1 MSAAAI
7 NCRIDERRRRLFDNP
22 AWNGIDYVDVADDQ
36 LTLSVYFFDRAPKD
50 LTAQNIRIDGGR
62 RITGIEAVAI
72 APAPAGSDEADECLQ
87 IELDRYGDFS
97 TYTLRLVETVADPDG
112 STREQPLS
120 GFDVRYARVD
130 FNFKVDCPSDFDCA
144 VAPHCPTET
153 APAPDINYLAKD
165 YESFRQLI
173 FDRLAV
179 TMPDWRERHVPD
191 IGVTLVELIA
201 HAADQL
207 SYYQD
212 AVATEAYLDTART
225 RISVR
230 RHARLV
236 DYRMHEGCNARAWI
250 TIACSAPVTLKAGSF
265 YFVTRESAMQR
276 VAHGRVLKASDLED
290 IAPALYE
297 VFEPACPP
305 AGSDVPLF
313 PERNTL
319 HFYTWG
325 DAECCLAEG
334 ATSATLIDP
343 APPTATVVATLQKGS
358 ATPAGATAAA
368 SSSTGAD
375 APPAARLS
383 AGDVLIFE
391 EVLGPTTGDPADADP
406 HHRCVV
412 RLTKV
417 EYVTDPL
424 FDVAIVNVEW
434 SAADALP
441 FALCLSA
448 RLPAPDCRRIGDVSV
463 ARGNVILVD
472 HGVCVPDEPL
482 GTVGAGGNDGCCGC
496 DGVVVDT
503 IDQPAKFTPCLGHGP
518 LIYREPP
525 PCSGPAAT
533 AQTQDPRNALAQL
546 AVAQAGSAPG
556 TASTPWTVRYDLL
569 ESGSDDRDVV
579 VEIDDDGRGRLRF
592 GDGRSGRQP
601 EAATTFSATY
611 RVGVAVAGNVPAE
624 AIAYIVFRNSL
635 VDGADLAPRNPL
647 PARGGIAPET
657 LGEARL
663 NAPHAFRNRLMRA
676 ITPDDYA
683 QLAANDPKLQRANA
697 RINWSGS
704 WYEADVAIDPL
715 GAEGADAA
723 LCAEVDKAL
732 ETYRRVG
739 QDLAV
744 QPARYVPLAV
754 ALQVCVLPDY
764 LSGHVAAAVG
774 AALGSH
780 RLADGTLG
788 FFHPDRLSFGDDVY
802 AADLI
807 ACVQGVEGVQ
817 SVTLLDLRRLDAP
830 AGGVP
835 PGTLRL
841 ASNEIAQLD
850 NDPDYP
856 EHGKLTLYFGGGR

>member
-7 NCRIDERRRRLFDNP
+7 DCRIDERRRRLFDNP
-22 AWNGIDYVDVADDQ
+22 AWNGIDYVEVADDQ
-36 LTLSVYFFDRAPKD
+36 LTLSVYFFDKAPKD
-50 LTAQNIRIDGGR
+50 LTTQNIRIDGGR
-62 RITGIEAVAI
+62 RITGIKAVGI
-72 APAPAGSDEADECLQ
+72 APAPVGSDEADEGLQ
-87 IELDRYGDFS
+87 IQLDRFGDFS
-97 TYTLRLVETVADPDG
+97 TYTLRLVETVANPDG

-120 GFDVRYARVD
+120 GFDVRYARID
-130 FNFKVDCPSDFDCA
+130 FNFKIDCPSDFDCA
-144 VAPHCPTET
+144 VAPNCPTET
-153 APAPDINYLAKD
+153 APAPDINYLAQD

-179 TMPDWRERHVPD
+179 TMPEWRERHVPD

-201 HAADQL
+201 YAADQL

-250 TIACSAPVTLKAGSF
+250 TIACSSPATLTAGSF
-265 YFVTRESAMQR
+265 YFVTRNSVMQR
-276 VAHGRVLKASDLED
+276 IAHGQVLKASDLET
-290 IAPALYE
+290 IAPSLYE
-297 VFEPACPP
+297 VFEPACP
-305 AGSDVPLF
+305 AASDVLLF
-313 PERNTL
+313 PECNTL

-325 DAECCLAEG
+325 DAECCLPKG
-334 ATSATLIDP
+334 ATSATLIDTT
-343 APPTATVVATLQKGS
+343 APTPSAVTAVQKGGAAS
-358 ATPAGATAAA
+358 ATTAAA
-368 SSSTGAD
+368 ASSTGAD
-375 APPAARLS
+375 APPASRLS

-406 HHRCVV
+406 HHRCAV
-412 RLTKV
+412 RLTMV
-417 EYVTDPL
+417 EYATDPL
-424 FDVAIVNVEW
+424 LDQAIVNIEW

-472 HGVCVPDEPL
+472 HGLCVPDEPL
-482 GTVGAGGNDGCCGC
+482 GTVGSSGNDGCCGC

-503 IDQPAKFTPCLGHGP
+503 IDRPAKFTACLAHGP

-546 AVAQAGSAPG
+546 AVTQVGAAPG
-556 TASTPWTVRYDLL
+556 AASTPWTIRYDLL
-569 ESGSDDRDVV
+569 ESGSDDCDFVL
-579 VEIDDDGRGRLRF
+579 EIDDDGRGHLRF

-601 EAATTFSATY
+601 EAASTFSATY
-611 RVGVAVAGNVPAE
+611 RVGVASAGNVPAE
-624 AIAYIVFRNSL
+624 AIAYVVFRNSL
-635 VDGADLAPRNPL
+635 VDGAGLAPRNPL
-647 PARGGIAPET
+647 PAQGGIAPET
-657 LGEARL
+657 LAEARL
-663 NAPHAFRNRLMRA
+663 NAPHAFRNKLMRA
-676 ITPDDYA
+676 ITADDYA
-683 QLAANDPKLQRANA
+683 QLAANDAKLQRANA
-697 RINWSGS
+697 RINWNGS

-715 GAEGADAA
+715 GAESADAA
-723 LCAEVDKAL
+723 LCAEVDKTL

-754 ALQVCVLPDY
+754 TLQVCVLPDY
-764 LSGHVAAAVG
+764 LRAHVAAAVS
-774 AALGSH
+774 AALGNH
-780 RLADGTLG
+780 RLADDSLG

-807 ACVQGVEGVQ
+807 ACAQEVEGVQ
-817 SVTLLDLRRLDAP
+817 SVMLLALRRLDAP

-835 PGTLRL
+835 PGVLRL

>member
-1 MSAAAI
+1 MSIAAI

-22 AWNGIDYVDVADDQ
+22 AWNGIDYVEVADDQ
-36 LTLSVYFFDRAPKD
+36 LSLSVYFFGKAPKD
-50 LTAQNIRIDGGR
+50 LATQNIRIDGGR
-62 RITGIEAVAI
+62 RITGIKAVGI
-72 APAPAGSDEADECLQ
+72 SPASTGSDEADECLQ
-87 IELDRYGDFS
+87 VQLDRYGDFS
-97 TYTLRLVETVADPDG
+97 TYTLRLVETVANPDG
-112 STREQPLS
+112 SKREQPLS
-120 GFDVRYARVD
+120 GFDARYARID
-130 FNFKVDCPSDFDCA
+130 FTFKVDCPSDFDCA
-144 VAPHCPTET
+144 SQTDCPVDP
-153 APAPDINYLAKD
+153 APAPEINYLAKD

-201 HAADQL
+201 YAADQL

-225 RISVR
+225 RVSVR

-250 TIACSAPVTLKAGSF
+250 TIACSTPVTLKAGSF

-276 VAHGRVLKASDLED
+276 VAVGQVLKASDLD
-290 IAPALYE
+290 AITPDRYE

-305 AGSDVPLF
+305 TDTNLPLF
-313 PERNTL
+313 PERSTL

-325 DAECCLAEG
+325 DAECCLPKG
-334 ATSATLIDP
+334 TTCATLIDP
-343 APPTATVVATLQKGS
+343 TPPPPISVSVDQKG
-358 ATPAGATAAA
+358 GATAAPTAAPA
-368 SSSTGAD
+368 SSPAAD
-375 APPAARLS
+375 TPAAARLS
-383 AGDVLIFE
+383 VGDVLIFE
-391 EVLGPTTGDPADADP
+391 EVVGPTTGDPADADP
-406 HHRCVV
+406 HHRCAV

-417 EYVTDPL
+417 EYTTDPL
-424 FDVAIVNVEW
+424 FGQAIVIIEW
-434 SAADALP
+434 AAADALP
-441 FALCLSA
+441 FAVCLSA
-448 RLPAPDCRRIGDVSV
+448 RLPAPDCRQIGDVSV

-472 HGVCVPDEPL
+472 HGACIAREPL
-482 GTVGAGGNDGCCGC
+482 GTVESGGNDGCCVC

-503 IDQPAKFTPCLGHGP
+503 IDRPAKFTPCLAHGP

-525 PCSGPAAT
+525 PCNGPASVAL
-533 AQTQDPRNALAQL
+533 TQDPRNALAQL
-546 AVAQAGSAPG
+546 AVTQTGAVPGAVSAPW
-556 TASTPWTVRYDLL
+556 SVRYDLL
-569 ESGSDDRDVV
+569 ESGNDDRDAV

-592 GDGRSGRQP
+592 GDGRLGRRP
-601 EAATTFSATY
+601 EAASTFGATY
-611 RVGVAVAGNVPAE
+611 RVGVATAGNVAAE
-624 AIAYIVFRNSL
+624 AIAYIVFRDAL
-635 VDGADLAPRNPL
+635 VDGAELAPRNPL
-647 PARGGIAPET
+647 PASGGIAAET
-657 LGEARL
+657 LAEVRL
-663 NAPHAFRNRLMRA
+663 NAPHAFRNKLVRA
-676 ITPDDYA
+676 ITAGDYA
-683 QLAANDPKLQRANA
+683 QLAASDGRLQHANA
-697 RINWSGS
+697 RIDWSGS

-732 ETYRRVG
+732 EVFRRVG

-754 ALQVCVLPDY
+754 ALQVCVLADY
-764 LSGHVAAAVG
+764 LRGHVAAAVAG
-774 AALGSH
+774 VLGNR
-780 RLADGTLG
+780 RLADGSPG

-807 ACVQGVEGVQ
+807 ACVQTVEGVQ

-830 AGGVP
+830 AGAAAPGV
-835 PGTLRL
+835 LRL

-856 EHGKLTLYFGGGR
+856 EHGKLTLYIGGGR